1 MKHIQM
7 RYILLLIYKRFF
19 IYMLLF
25 SIINITCFNGIFI
38 IILNFIL
45 YYINLVKETY
55 GWI

>member
-1 MKHIQM
+1 
-7 RYILLLIYKRFF
+7 
-19 IYMLLF
+19 MLLF

>member
-7 RYILLLIYKRFF
+7 RYILLIIYKRFF